1 MFFIASSGSLQTETH
16 PGLSPRGTFKSLPLQ
31 LVLTAAAFGGTWNT
45 QGNHWFKGTMFAS
58 RDPCTTFSG
67 VHGPG
72 LTCSEFLQFMGV
84 CVCQTHNQLSL
95 YIYPKLVYSRINQIL
110 MSYAPSRPCNSMH
123 NFLLCSNTSQLSVGA
138 LSLFSATAADGNHSW
153 CSVKCKSISFCFVL
167 FSPLSLLLLHA
178 LAFLTPTGNNY
189 ASVSSLWCSLQACS
203 TAQDRDLGE
212 GILGEQRSDINQ
224 NSYRERSIEN
234 RHIEGIQLLSKVMH
248 PMWLLVKLFQSYQ

>member
-31 LVLTAAAFGGTWNT
+31 LELTAAAFGGTWNT
-45 QGNHWFKGTMFAS
+45 QESHWFKGTMFAS

-110 MSYAPSRPCNSMH
+110 MSYALSCPCNSMH

-138 LSLFSATAADGNHSW
+138 LSLFSASAADGNHSW

-167 FSPLSLLLLHA
+167 FCFLLYRFCCFTLSLSSHPLATTTHQSPVSGAHSRPA
-178 LAFLTPTGNNY
+178 LQHRTEIWEREHLDNKNLT
-189 ASVSSLWCSLQACS
+189 
-203 TAQDRDLGE
+203 
-212 GILGEQRSDINQ
+212 
-224 NSYRERSIEN
+224 
-234 RHIEGIQLLSKVMH
+234 
-248 PMWLLVKLFQSYQ
+248 